1 MKRPGEWIVE
11 YDVTQEKFPL
21 NFEGVVI
28 DCISRLG
35 GPSVHVGN
43 GTILVGVPE
52 AAGGG
57 GVVLD
62 RTVAKTCNG
71 GAISSVDLQ
80 S

>member
-1 MKRPGEWIVE
+1 MA
-11 YDVTQEKFPL
+11 QEKFPL

-28 DCISRLG
+28 DRIGWLG
-35 GPSVHVGN
+35 GPSVHVGD

-52 AAGGG
+52 AARGG

-62 RTVAKTCNG
+62 RAVAKTCNG

-80 S
+80 SQ

>member
-35 GPSVHVGN
+35 GPSVHVGD

-52 AAGGG
+52 AAWGG

-62 RTVAKTCNG
+62 RAVPKTGDG
-71 GAISSVDLQ
+71 GAVGSVDLEG
-80 S
+80 